1 MRKRIILGVLI
12 LLAPVVAWI
21 FGVIRLGRVGEILVG
36 ISVLYIVVGL
46 LSRSGR
52 SYPGGDASFPPID
65 KAESNDP
72 DWLKRIVKHTNNQS
86 ALSFQTLVLGL
97 TALIVG
103 IVLIWFFK
111 GNWYQ

>member
-1 MRKRIILGVLI
+1 MRKRFLLGVLI

-36 ISVLYIVVGL
+36 LSVLYFVVGL

-52 SYPGGDASFPPID
+52 SFPGGDASFPPID

-72 DWLKRIVKHTNNQS
+72 DWLKRIVKHKNHQS
-86 ALSFQTLVLGL
+86 AFSSQALVLGL
-97 TALIVG
+97 AALIIG
-103 IVLIWFFK
+103 IILIWFFK
-111 GNWYQ
+111 